1 MVYKPQLMS
10 DRFQMRLSQQ
20 DRDLIRYVME
30 RENIPDAAKAIR
42 YCVQQRAE
50 SLRRKE
56 QRTANNGK

>member
-30 RENIPDAAKAIR
+30 QENIPDAAKAIR
-42 YCVQQRAE
+42 FCVQQRAE
-50 SLRRKE
+50 SLHRKE
-56 QRTANNGK
+56 QRKAVNDK